1 MQNLLYESY
10 TRYGSLTA
18 TYIDRMRLRHRLRVV
33 QSLEDSV
40 GCNVVRS
47 VSADKLFKPEELKVR
62 IAAAVSSVW
71 QLIWNFDSQ
80 DLLALVREEQIFQR
94 SKQPAK
100 AANLDPSTPYYEL
113 FKVDFELFQTL
124 FTGLSPWSHCSHAE
138 SLAARIFRVRMPKI
152 YENLK
157 LTLLLVACS

>member
-71 QLIWNFDSQ
+71 QLI
-80 DLLALVREEQIFQR
+80 
-94 SKQPAK
+94 
-100 AANLDPSTPYYEL
+100 
-113 FKVDFELFQTL
+113 
-124 FTGLSPWSHCSHAE
+124 
-138 SLAARIFRVRMPKI
+138 
-152 YENLK
+152 
-157 LTLLLVACS
+157 